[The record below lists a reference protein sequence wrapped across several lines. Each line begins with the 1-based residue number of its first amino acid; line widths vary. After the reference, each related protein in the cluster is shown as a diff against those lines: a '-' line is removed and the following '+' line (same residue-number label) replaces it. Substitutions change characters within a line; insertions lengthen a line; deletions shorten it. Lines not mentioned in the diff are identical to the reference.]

1 MYLRRNIMKSES
13 IIVNL
18 ENLEKFVNQ
27 GYYYFEF
34 NYKSK
39 KYTLL
44 YKGRDTNKPASI
56 IILKPKTQSD
66 LILNLISDFKIDAH
80 NPNQFLEIKNFFE
93 VQDDGS
99 KYKWNLLD
107 LFRHIDNHLR
117 IKRNPDENERSYYRK
132 SLPNPNAIYFKC
144 LVSHENNGKKRSIG
158 NYQKVKEYLP
168 DLIPYIENRNVSVR
182 FTSDREQKADY
193 RKFLSKNN

>member
-1 MYLRRNIMKSES
+1 MKDNS

-18 ENLEKFVNQ
+18 KNLEKLVNQ

-44 YKGRDTNKPASI
+44 YMGRDTDKPASI
-56 IILKPKTQSD
+56 IILKQKTQSD
-66 LILNLISDFKIDAH
+66 LILKLINDFQIDAH
-80 NPNQFLEIKNFFE
+80 NPKQFPKIKKFFE
-93 VQDDGS
+93 VQDNGS
-99 KYKWNLLD
+99 KYKWNLFD
-107 LFRHIDNHLR
+107 LFKHIDNHLR
-117 IKRNPDENERSYYRK
+117 IKRNPDENERSCYRK

-144 LVSHENNGKKRSIG
+144 LVSHENDGKKRSIG

-182 FTSDREQKADY
+182 FTSSREQKADY
-193 RKFLSKNN
+193 RKFSNKSN